1 MTHLR
6 RKFTS
11 AAILAAL
18 LMSPA
23 ALVQAE
29 EGSMGSLTTTTASST
44 ETSSSSEAT
53 AESSSSSTATTT
65 SGTETGQATT
75 ATATVDQA
83 SFQAD
88 GINSASFTF
97 SGKATL
103 PEGATAGDHR
113 VEITT
118 RTTKVVMGYAE
129 IKEDGTYTLVVEG
142 SELDRRGFRLSL
154 PQENPDATLLTIQEA
169 FTARVIKASEVG
181 DLPVLPTATGIP
193 SELTGVGIRFAGLF
207 LVNGNTHDEDKL
219 SLAYDISNPDKH
231 NLSGYKLRLSVLVP
245 GQETPVEIGLSDV
258 KVDSEKPDKAS
269 GEFNFVTGEVKSK
282 IGDSFFEEDGTLDTD
297 KLEAATK
304 IELIKTDT
312 PAAATETSTTPSS
325 SESTPASSTAD
336 VKQADRKEPVNT
348 GAGIDAVAG
357 PLAAVLGALTA
368 GAGAVIGTRKRK

>member
-23 ALVQAE
+23 ALVHAE

-44 ETSSSSEAT
+44 ETSSSSQA

-65 SGTETGQATT
+65 SSTETSSATT

-97 SGKATL
+97 SGKVTL

-129 IKEDGTYTLVVEG
+129 IKGDGTYTLVVEG

-154 PQENPDATLLTIQEA
+154 PQENPDATLFTIHEA

-219 SLAYDISNPDKH
+219 SLAYDVSNPDKH
-231 NLSGYKLRLSVLVP
+231 DLSGYKLRLSVLVP

-304 IELIKTDT
+304 IELIKTDA
-312 PAAATETSTTPSS
+312 PAAATDTSTTPSS

-348 GAGIDAVAG
+348 GAGIGAVAG